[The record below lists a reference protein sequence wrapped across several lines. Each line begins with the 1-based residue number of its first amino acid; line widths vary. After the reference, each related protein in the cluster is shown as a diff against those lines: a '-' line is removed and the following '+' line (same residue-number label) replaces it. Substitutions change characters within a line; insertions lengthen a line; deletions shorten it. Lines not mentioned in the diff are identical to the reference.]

1 MIYPSFYFD
10 ANRSVDLICMG
21 RVAVDLYA
29 EQIGVSLSDAQSFK
43 KYLGGCAGNIAVGA
57 ARLGLKC
64 MMFSCV
70 GHDEMGHF
78 LKNELRA
85 EGVNTDLLQT
95 TEHHLTGLV
104 LLGIKPPH
112 EFPLMFYR
120 TDCADMQIKPQQISQ
135 SVLEQAKA
143 ILITGTGLSTD
154 TMLQTTEEV
163 VQCAR
168 KAETAVVLD
177 LDYRPVLWGLTA
189 LGDGETRYRHSQKVS
204 KIYQRILSLCD
215 LIVGTEEEICIAG
228 GCEEVYDALEKIR
241 ELTQAP
247 VVIKRGE
254 KGCEVHFANSSQCLQ
269 SKPFPVEV
277 LNVLG
282 AGDGFMAGLL
292 SALLQGKSW
301 EVATTYANASGA
313 LVVTRHGCAPA
324 IPYKEE
330 LDYFIQHF
338 DDDPQIWKSAYL
350 LHLHQ
355 KHNQHN
361 SPILIKNPQG
371 FNRGLNAI
379 VTLEPLSQGMSF
391 RSIKLDAGQNYL
403 FNEHYEFAALLMT
416 GKVIFHYGQQSQHV
430 VRYDYFSQ
438 EPVVL
443 HCPAGQRASV
453 DALTDCEI
461 LLIETENHASFAPLL
476 FNQSNLV
483 ELDNRGKDILDDS
496 SYRIVRTVFDK
507 RNRPESNLV
516 VGEIIT
522 FQGCWSSYP
531 SHYHDQ
537 PEIYHYRFSE
547 PQGYAFGEN
556 GKEVLRIEHYDT
568 YQIANGQTHAHCVA
582 PGYALYTL
590 WFIRHLKDNPYTTPT
605 FIKEHEWT
613 RTHKANNRV
622 WKKGLDRHG
631 NQPTLRPHDLL
642 AGLSAES
649 SLSSNTGSREHIAG
663 SREQDGSQS
672 LKK

>member
-95 TEHHLTGLV
+95 TEYHLTGLV

-143 ILITGTGLSTD
+143 ILITGTGLSTA

-168 KAETAVVLD
+168 KAETSVVLD

-204 KIYQRILSLCD
+204 KIYQRILSVCD

-361 SPILIKNPQG
+361 SPILIKNPLG

-391 RSIKLDAGQNYL
+391 HSIKLDAGQNYL

-522 FQGCWSSYP
+522 FQGRWSSYP

-556 GKEVLRIEHYDT
+556 GKEVLRIENYDT

-631 NQPTLRPHDLL
+631 NQPTLRPYDLC

-663 SREQDGSQS
+663 SREQDSSQS

>member
-1 MIYPSFYFD
+1 MTYPPFYFD
-10 ANRSVDLICMG
+10 ANRPVDLICMG

-29 EQIGVSLSDAQSFK
+29 EQIGVSLSEAQSFR
-43 KYLGGCAGNIAVGA
+43 KYLGGCAGNIAVGT
-57 ARLGLKC
+57 ARLGLQC

-70 GHDEMGHF
+70 GQDEMGRF
-78 LKNELRA
+78 LKNELER
-85 EGVNTDLLQT
+85 EGVNTDLLCET
-95 TEHHLTGLV
+95 PEHLTGLV

-120 TDCADMQIKPQQISQ
+120 TDCADMQIKSQQINKSI
-135 SVLEQAKA
+135 LEQTKA

-154 TMLQTTEEV
+154 AMLHTTEEV
-163 VQCAR
+163 IQLAR
-168 KAETAVVLD
+168 HTETAIVLD
-177 LDYRPVLWGLTA
+177 LDYRPVLWGLTTR
-189 LGDGETRYRHSQKVS
+189 GNGESRYCASMKVS
-204 KIYQRILSLCD
+204 QIYQRILSFCD

-228 GCEEVYDALEKIR
+228 GCDEIHSALKNIR
-241 ELTQAP
+241 ALSKAP
-247 VVIKRGE
+247 IVLKRGE
-254 KGCEVHFANSSQCLQ
+254 KGAEVYFAGNSQPLA

-292 SALLQGKSW
+292 SSLLQGTSW
-301 EVATTYANASGA
+301 ETATAYANASGA

-338 DDDPQIWKSAYL
+338 DAEPRIWDSTYL
-350 LHLHQ
+350 AQLHQ
-355 KHNQHN
+355 KNKPKNPQL
-361 SPILIKNPQG
+361 LIKNPHG
-371 FNRGLNAI
+371 FTQGLNTI
-379 VTLEPLSQGMSF
+379 VTLDSLSHEGMNFS
-391 RSIKLDAGQNYL
+391 SLKLNAGQKYL
-403 FNEHYEFAALLMT
+403 FNDHYEFAALLMT
-416 GKVIFHYGQQSQHV
+416 GKVVFHYANQSQHAE
-430 VRYDYFSQ
+430 RYDFFSQ

-443 HCPAGQRASV
+443 HCPAGQRAVV
-453 DALTDCEI
+453 DALSDCEI
-461 LLIETENHASFAPLL
+461 LLIETENHAAFAPLL
-476 FNQSNLV
+476 FNQSNLL

-522 FQGCWSSYP
+522 FQGRWSSYP

-556 GKEVLRIEHYDT
+556 GKEVLRIENYDT
-568 YQIANGQTHAHCVA
+568 YHIAKGQSHAHCAA

-590 WFIRHLKDNPYTTPT
+590 WFIRHLPDNPYIQPT

-613 RTHKANNRV
+613 RTSKANNRV
-622 WKKGLDRHG
+622 WKK
-631 NQPTLRPHDLL
+631 T
-642 AGLSAES
+642 
-649 SLSSNTGSREHIAG
+649 
-663 SREQDGSQS
+663 
-672 LKK
+672 

>member
-95 TEHHLTGLV
+95 TEYHLTGLV

-168 KAETAVVLD
+168 KAETSVVLD

-204 KIYQRILSLCD
+204 KIYQRILSVCD

-522 FQGCWSSYP
+522 FQGRWSSYP

-556 GKEVLRIEHYDT
+556 GKEVLRIENYDT